1 MFMAEKKQ
9 TSPTQC
15 ITSQLITYVG
25 ERFQDNCLLKLK
37 VLKVLRH
44 ISNCVRHICKPVSY
58 GLVQTL
64 FEIFMVSI

>member
-1 MFMAEKKQ
+1 MFMAETKQ

-15 ITSQLITYVG
+15 ITSHLITYVG

-37 VLKVLRH
+37 VLRH
-44 ISNCVRHICKPVSY
+44 ISNCGRHICKPVSY

-64 FEIFMVSI
+64 FEPFMVSI

>member
-1 MFMAEKKQ
+1 MFMAETKQ

-37 VLKVLRH
+37 VLRH

-64 FEIFMVSI
+64 FEPFMVSI